1 MGGRIVNWDAIGAI
15 GEIIGAVTVVVT
27 LFYLSLQIRQNTKAQ
42 SISTF
47 ESAMSGFNEVLRY
60 SFGDTERASVFRRGI
75 TDPDSLDEDENI
87 LFNSMIRHYTNHIY
101 KLFRLY
107 ERGVFPESEWIN
119 TVAETKQIFEN
130 NGLTRFR
137 AENSYYSDL
146 WAEMDRRDTT
156 RISSFGY
163 ESTEKHE

>member
-1 MGGRIVNWDAIGAI
+1 
-15 GEIIGAVTVVVT
+15 
-27 LFYLSLQIRQNTKAQ
+27 
-42 SISTF
+42 
-47 ESAMSGFNEVLRY
+47 MSGFNEVIRY
-60 SFGDTERASVFRRGI
+60 SFGDTERASVFRRGT

-87 LFNSMIRHYTNHIY
+87 LFNSIIRHYTNHVY

-107 ERGVFPESEWIN
+107 ESGVFPESEWIN
-119 TVAETKQIFEN
+119 TVTESNQLFEN
-130 NGLTRFR
+130 NGLIRFR

-156 RISSFGY
+156 KISSFGF